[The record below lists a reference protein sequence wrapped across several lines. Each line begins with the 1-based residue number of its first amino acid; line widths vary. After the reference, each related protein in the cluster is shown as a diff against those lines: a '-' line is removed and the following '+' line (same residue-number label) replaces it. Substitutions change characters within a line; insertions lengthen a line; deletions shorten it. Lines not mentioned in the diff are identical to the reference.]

1 MVESTLISTRRPTR
15 ALFAALLVLSLSA
28 CDTRNEAAEMDEK
41 LHRAEVAAQKAVAA
55 QQAAEAAAER
65 VRLAEDVDGNPDDAN
80 RQEDDA
86 RAVADGADGEPADTG
101 A

>member
-1 MVESTLISTRRPTR
+1 MVESSLNSARKATTALST
-15 ALFAALLVLSLSA
+15 ALLMLSLSA
-28 CDTRNEAAEMDEK
+28 CDTRNESAEMDDK

-65 VRLAEDVDGNPDDAN
+65 VRLAEDVDGNNDEAN
-80 RQEDDA
+80 DESQTMA
-86 RAVADGADGEPADTG
+86 GNADGNAVDNSAPG